1 MKIPN
6 KQQLYQLYLIICQID
21 LSDNFKD
28 AMNPYKKSTEEPY
41 SFLVIDTTLASDN
54 PLRFRKNLL
63 EKIKNLIMTIGD
75 KIRDEKL

>member
-1 MKIPN
+1 M
-6 KQQLYQLYLIICQID
+6 YLIIYQID

-28 AMNPYKKSTEEPY
+28 VLNLYKKSTEEPY
-41 SFLVIDTTLASDN
+41 SFLVIDATLASDN